1 MLDAPLRRRTLLR
14 IVSAGGVIALAPW
27 PSGCG
32 NADPSGKPL
41 ARFLTPDEYR
51 TLEALA
57 EAIVPEGEQIGARGA
72 RSLDFIDFLLAAFDN
87 DPPAIYARGP
97 FSGRKPFPA
106 ADGGPSPDFPENDF
120 ETYRPLTRMQEHSMR
135 IDLYGSESVSG
146 GNINAPLVPAWPG
159 LRAIY
164 RAAAA
169 TLAAG
174 AEAQGYADLAAVP
187 LAERLGAIEATS
199 PEFRSVFPVNVLQG
213 MFAAPEYGGNA
224 DAVAW
229 RDYQW
234 GGDSQPLGYTFYDP
248 ATDTLRDNP
257 EQPNQTLDPRW
268 PGRPLEPEV
277 EAFINT
283 ITIVQG
289 GQRFF

>member
-1 MLDAPLRRRTLLR
+1 MLDAPLRRRTLLQ
-14 IVSAGGVIALAPW
+14 IVTAGGVVALAPW

-32 NADPSGKPL
+32 NAVPGGKPL
-41 ARFLTPDEYR
+41 ARFLTPEEYR

-57 EAIVPEGEQIGARGA
+57 EAIVPEGEQVGARGA
-72 RSLDFIDFLLAAFDN
+72 HSLDFIDFLLAAFDN
-87 DPPAIYARGP
+87 DPPPIYARGP

-106 ADGGPSPDFPENDF
+106 AEGGPSPDFPENDF
-120 ETYRPLTRMQEHSMR
+120 ATFRPLTRLQESSMR
-135 IDLYGSESVSG
+135 IELYGSESVPN

-169 TLAAG
+169 LATWAD
-174 AEAQGYADLAAVP
+174 ARGYTDLAAVP
-187 LAERLGAIEATS
+187 LAERLVAIEATS
-199 PEFRSVFPVNVLQG
+199 PEFRTAFPINVLQG

-224 DAVAW
+224 GGVAW

-234 GGDSQPLGYTFYDP
+234 GGDSQPLGYTFYDH
-248 ATDTLRDNP
+248 AKGTLRDNP
-257 EQPNQTLDPRW
+257 EQPNQTRDPRW
-268 PGRPLEPEV
+268 PGGPLEPAV